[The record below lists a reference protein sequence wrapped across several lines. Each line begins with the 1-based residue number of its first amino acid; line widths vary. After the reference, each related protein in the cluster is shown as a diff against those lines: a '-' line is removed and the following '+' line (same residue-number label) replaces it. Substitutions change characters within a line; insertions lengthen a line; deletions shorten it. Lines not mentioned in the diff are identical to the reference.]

1 MGSILSYEWAFF
13 SISKPFACIAS
24 HITSFFFDFTTK
36 THIFIIFVRRPQKTG
51 YGSHISASVGFR
63 YFIPEFMRQVAKA
76 MNVFIF

>member
-1 MGSILSYEWAFF
+1 MVPRWAM
-13 SISKPFACIAS
+13 SPSLAAAAGALLKNDVAKAAQE
-24 HITSFFFDFTTK
+24 
-36 THIFIIFVRRPQKTG
+36 VETG